1 MKLDLGSFE
10 KALAS
15 LERAIRRS
23 SAEVNDEELRDA
35 VIQRFEYT
43 YELSWKMLKRRLEQD
58 SPSPQQIDRLS
69 FNDLLR
75 EAAERGMITNVRRW
89 MEFREQR
96 NITSHTYDRKKA
108 ESVYATA
115 LDFAKEAG
123 ELLAK
128 LQERNHD

>member
-1 MKLDLGSFE
+1 MKLDFGSLE

-15 LERAIRRS
+15 LQRAISRS
-23 SAEVNDEELRDA
+23 KAAANDEELRDA

-58 SPSPQQIDRLS
+58 SPSPQQIDRLA

-75 EAAERGMITNVRRW
+75 EAAERGMISDVRRW
-89 MEFREQR
+89 MEYREQR
-96 NITSHTYDRKKA
+96 NITSHTYDQKKA

-115 LDFAKEAG
+115 LDFAGDAG
-123 ELLAK
+123 ILLTNLEK
-128 LQERNHD
+128 RNHD